1 MAGGF
6 DGQILFAGT
15 FDPVPQG
22 VAYGAGVLWLALD
35 ALAGLDGGKQCVVA
49 PGAEAALLGQWVVCH
64 FQVFNMDGGAAHAD
78 GAGLGGVEWVVGFG
92 GHGFCQF
99 SGISLAL
106 ALVVANWAM
115 VWSLQLS

>member
-22 VAYGAGVLWLALD
+22 VTDGTSVLWLALD

-49 PGAEAALLGQWVVCH
+49 PGAEAALFGQWIVSH
-64 FQVFNMDGGAAHAD
+64 FQVFDMDGGAAHAD

-92 GHGFCQF
+92 WHGLFQCR
-99 SGISLAL
+99 GISLVL
-106 ALVVANWAM
+106 ILVMASWAM
-115 VWSLQLS
+115 T